1 MNTVEQQGES
11 MDTDAAQQAVGG
23 GISTALDPLKL
34 RDIAALLARP
44 RALVGQTPKLTAE
57 FAKVLLGLSEIE
69 IPERDARYRD
79 PAWRH
84 PLFHRLA
91 QIHIALTQSIE
102 RMTEDPDADWQANE
116 RARYVTN
123 ILTGGLSP
131 ANFLVTN
138 PAALRRAIDTGGRSV
153 LRGTRNMA
161 RDVFR
166 NNRMPTM
173 VDTKPYRVGGNL
185 ACTAGSVVYREDMF
199 EVLQYTPTTAQVH
212 QRPLLFVPPEL
223 NRYYV
228 LDLAPGR
235 SMVEYAVAHGIQTFM
250 VVWRNPRK
258 DPKLRHGH
266 WSLEDYL
273 QAHLR
278 AFDVVREITGAEDI
292 NLVGLCSGGLTSA
305 LAQAHLAAQGRQ
317 VINSAT
323 YLVTMLDARQPNGV
337 TMMATPGVG
346 AAMAKKAANGD
357 VIDARAVAHNFA
369 WMRPTDLVYSYVV
382 NNWLLGND
390 PPAFDVL
397 AWNDDAT
404 NMSATFSR
412 DSNALLASG
421 ALTEPDAV
429 TLLGTP
435 IDLSRVKSDSFVV
448 AGLRDHITRWRPC
461 YMTSQLLGGD
471 TEMVVVNSGHIQ
483 SFVNPVATSRY
494 KYWTGT
500 PDTADP
506 DAWLE
511 RAAKHDGSWWP
522 RWIDWLVE
530 RSGPHGSA
538 PAALGSATHPGR
550 EAAPGTYVLEK

>member
-1 MNTVEQQGES
+1 
-11 MDTDAAQQAVGG
+11 
-23 GISTALDPLKL
+23 
-34 RDIAALLARP
+34 
-44 RALVGQTPKLTAE
+44 
-57 FAKVLLGLSEIE
+57 
-69 IPERDARYRD
+69 
-79 PAWRH
+79 
-84 PLFHRLA
+84 
-91 QIHIALTQSIE
+91 
-102 RMTEDPDADWQANE
+102 
-116 RARYVTN
+116 
-123 ILTGGLSP
+123 
-131 ANFLVTN
+131 
-138 PAALRRAIDTGGRSV
+138 
-153 LRGTRNMA
+153 
-161 RDVFR
+161 
-166 NNRMPTM
+166 
-173 VDTKPYRVGGNL
+173 
-185 ACTAGSVVYREDMF
+185 
-199 EVLQYTPTTAQVH
+199 
-212 QRPLLFVPPEL
+212 
-223 NRYYV
+223 
-228 LDLAPGR
+228 
-235 SMVEYAVAHGIQTFM
+235 
-250 VVWRNPRK
+250 
-258 DPKLRHGH
+258 
-266 WSLEDYL
+266 
-273 QAHLR
+273 
-278 AFDVVREITGAEDI
+278 
-292 NLVGLCSGGLTSA
+292 
-305 LAQAHLAAQGRQ
+305 
-317 VINSAT
+317 
-323 YLVTMLDARQPNGV
+323 V

-346 AAMAKKAANGD
+346 AAMAKKAAKGD

-435 IDLSRVKSDSFVV
+435 IDLSRVKSDCFVV

-522 RWIDWLVE
+522 RWIDWLME